1 MPKINPDAMLPVSGI
16 PRLLPTI
23 DEFPSLGNTL
33 VVFAAIVLTKVHIE
47 L

>member
-16 PRLLPTI
+16 PRLLPMI
-23 DEFPSLGNTL
+23 DELLSLGNTL
-33 VVFAAIVLTKVHIE
+33 FVFAPIVFTKASAE